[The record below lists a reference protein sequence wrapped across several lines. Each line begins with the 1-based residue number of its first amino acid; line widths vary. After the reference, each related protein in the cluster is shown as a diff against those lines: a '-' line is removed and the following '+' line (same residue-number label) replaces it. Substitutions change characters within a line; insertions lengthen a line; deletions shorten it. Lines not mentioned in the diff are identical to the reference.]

1 MSTNLARQPDTS
13 AVLALALKA
22 VGKRF
27 PGVVALDNVD
37 LDVWS
42 GEVHGLVGE
51 NGAGKSTLIKT
62 ITGAERPDT
71 GEIRIFGDPARDQTI
86 HDRRASGVSAIYQE
100 LTIVPHLS
108 AAANV
113 LLGNPPRRGLFV
125 RRRALKEEFLALAR
139 RLGLSIDPDAPAGEL
154 SVADRQM
161 IEIMRALAT
170 DCRVLIMD
178 EPTATLGPAERAKL
192 YEVVRE
198 LRMQGVAIIYISH
211 DLDEVLELSDRISVM
226 RAGRLVATD
235 LREGWSKERMVGAM
249 IGEKQLRPAPRSRRD
264 ASEELLRVEDLRV
277 PGRIDGISF
286 SVNKGEIVGIAGL
299 VGAGRTEVLRAI
311 AGADPSAT
319 GRLTLGGMASGLYA
333 NVRSAIR
340 DGIVLV
346 PEDRKR
352 YGFVP
357 LLSGVDNVAL
367 TDLAKVTGGTGVVR
381 RYASS
386 ELAKGTTRALGFN
399 PDRLGQP
406 VGTLSGGNQQKLV
419 IGKWLHRA
427 PRLLLLDEPTR
438 GVDIGAK
445 AEIYASI
452 RALADQGLSVILVS
466 SELEEVAEQ
475 SDRVLVLA
483 RQGLVATLSRE
494 EATVERML
502 SLIFAVEGAA

>member
-1 MSTNLARQPDTS
+1 MNLALQPN
-13 AVLALALKA
+13 APKALALALKA

-27 PGVVALDNVD
+27 PGVVALDDVH

-62 ITGAERPDT
+62 ITGAERPDS
-71 GEIRIFGDPARDQTI
+71 GDIEIFGQSAREQTI
-86 HDRRASGVSAIYQE
+86 HDRRAAGISAIYQE

-113 LLGNPPRRGLFV
+113 RLGNPPRRGLVV
-125 RRRALKEEFLALAR
+125 RRRALKQEFLTLAA

-161 IEIMRALAT
+161 IEIMRSLVT

-211 DLDEVLELSDRISVM
+211 DLDEVLALSDRISVM
-226 RAGRLVATD
+226 RGGRLVATD
-235 LREGWSKERMVGAM
+235 QRPGWTKERMVGAM
-249 IGEKQLRPAPRSRRD
+249 IGDKQLAPARKSQRG
-264 ASEELLRVEDLRV
+264 ATEELLRVEKLTV
-277 PGRIDGISF
+277 PGRIDGIDF
-286 SVNKGEIVGIAGL
+286 TLNKGEILGIAGL
-299 VGAGRTEVLRAI
+299 VGSGRTEILRAI
-311 AGADPSAT
+311 AGADPSAS
-319 GRLTLGGMASGLYA
+319 GRIRFAGTASDLHPS
-333 NVRSAIR
+333 VRSAIR

-357 LLSGVDNVAL
+357 LLSGTDNVAL
-367 TDLAKVTGGTGVVR
+367 TNLARVSGGAGVVR
-381 RYASS
+381 RRASS
-386 ELAKGTTRALGFN
+386 ELARNATGELGFN
-399 PDRLGQP
+399 PQRLGQP

-419 IGKWLHRA
+419 IGKWLHRT
-427 PRLLLLDEPTR
+427 PRVLLLDEPTAGLSTAETENVVALVKSLGR
-438 GVDIGAK
+438 DVTVLVIEHDMDVAFEIGERFTIMSQGRVIADGDAEAIRNN
-445 AEIYASI
+445 AEIQSI
-452 RALADQGLSVILVS
+452 YFGEAD
-466 SELEEVAEQ
+466 A
-475 SDRVLVLA
+475 
-483 RQGLVATLSRE
+483 
-494 EATVERML
+494 
-502 SLIFAVEGAA
+502 